1 MNEISHFFYSS
12 ATPSQ
17 HSLLRFLG
25 IVNLCVNNSIQ
36 TNHSLMITLYFLKC
50 KKKSETDYYS
60 LAFKFINTYL
70 PLKMYDYTRE
80 ITTKFNICV

>member
-50 KKKSETDYYS
+50 KKKARLIITAS
-60 LAFKFINTYL
+60 LLSLLIPTCL
-70 PLKMYDYTRE
+70 
-80 ITTKFNICV
+80 